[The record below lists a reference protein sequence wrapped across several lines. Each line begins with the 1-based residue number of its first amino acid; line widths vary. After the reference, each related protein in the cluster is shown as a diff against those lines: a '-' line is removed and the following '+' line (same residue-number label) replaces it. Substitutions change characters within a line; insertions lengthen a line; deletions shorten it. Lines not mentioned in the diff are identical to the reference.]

1 MRLEIDGTAY
11 EFRFGMKFLR
21 TINQKYSVDQ
31 QAKLMG
37 LNSGLDVVSMNF
49 LRRDPEMLIDV
60 LKIANETETPKVGQD
75 TLDGYIEVNGVDEL
89 YEEVLNTLKKSPS
102 IGTAWKTAANQL
114 EENLKAEENK

>member
-1 MRLEIDGTAY
+1 MRLEIDSTAY

-60 LKIANETETPKVGQD
+60 LKIANETETLKVGQD
-75 TLDGYIEVNGVDEL
+75 TLDGYIEANGVDEL
-89 YEEVLNTLKKSPS
+89 YEEVLNTLKESPS

>member
-75 TLDGYIEVNGVDEL
+75 TLDSYIEVNGVDEL
-89 YEEVLNTLKKSPS
+89 YEEVLNTLKESPS

-114 EENLKAEENK
+114 EENLKA